1 MRFGFTSRLLAAA
14 VLWII
19 LLAAVGCQNNPPPTP
34 EATGEPG
41 GEFATATPE
50 ATPEPQPDS
59 ATAAQSRGSTAPRSA
74 LTGTVTYRERI
85 ALSPGAYLTVELRDV
100 SHQDVASTLIVQQ
113 VIPSPG
119 QVPIS
124 FRIEYA
130 AADIVPGNTY
140 AVQARI
146 NHPDGSLA
154 FINDTAYEV
163 LTQGRPNSVDMVLV
177 AVNPPPATDAPSA
190 TAAPLPTEFPL
201 PDASAGEAEWV
212 EVPTPI
218 GGVKVEKYES
228 GYLLRVTYF
237 LPGDADCSRHSSV
250 IAELVG
256 VNIKAVVNNLE
267 KRASDGSPVCAS
279 QPREGEVGIPIE
291 GPFTPGETYRVRVND
306 RVTNAFTPPRQGFPD
321 SHVAPSPI
329 EESELLV
336 LEIFP
341 PRYQVRV
348 VSALPRGSSCSLFNG
363 FDVERSAARR
373 IDVLITHHEVTARN
387 IACTE
392 DYPTVETSIPL
403 GADFEPGQK
412 YTVNLNPNPPKDTAG
427 RREDS
432 GGGVRELQGR

>member
-1 MRFGFTSRLLAAA
+1 MPGRTSL
-14 VLWII
+14 
-19 LLAAVGCQNNPPPTP
+19 
-34 EATGEPG
+34 
-41 GEFATATPE
+41 
-50 ATPEPQPDS
+50 
-59 ATAAQSRGSTAPRSA
+59 
-74 LTGTVTYRERI
+74 
-85 ALSPGAYLTVELRDV
+85 
-100 SHQDVASTLIVQQ
+100 
-113 VIPSPG
+113 
-119 QVPIS
+119 
-124 FRIEYA
+124 
-130 AADIVPGNTY
+130 PGNTY

-177 AVNPPPATDAPSA
+177 AVNPPPSATDAPLA
-190 TAAPLPTEFPL
+190 TAAGS

-218 GGVKVEKYES
+218 RGVKVEKYES

-237 LPGDADCSRHSSV
+237 LPGDDDCSRHSSV

-267 KRASDGSPVCAS
+267 KRANDGSPVCAS

-291 GPFTPGETYRVRVND
+291 RPFTPGETYRVRVND

-321 SHVAPSPI
+321 SRVAPSPI
-329 EESELLV
+329 EESELLI

-348 VSALPRGSSCSLFNG
+348 VSALPKGSSCSLFNG
-363 FDVERSAARR
+363 YDVERSAARR

-403 GADFEPGQK
+403 GADFEPGQE
-412 YTVNLNPNPPKDTAG
+412 YTVNLNEEVLTFTA
-427 RREDS
+427 
-432 GGGVRELQGR
+432 Q

>member
-19 LLAAVGCQNNPPPTP
+19 LLAAVGCQNNPAPTP
-34 EATGEPG
+34 QATGEPA
-41 GEFATATPE
+41 GEIATPTPQATPE
-50 ATPEPQPDS
+50 ATPEVTSEPQPDS
-59 ATAAQSRGSTAPRSA
+59 ATAAQSRGSAATHSA

-85 ALSPGAYLTVELRDV
+85 ALSPGAYLTVELQYV
-100 SHQDVASTLIVQQ
+100 SLQDVTSTLIVRQ
-113 VIPSPG
+113 VIPNPG

-130 AADIVPGNTY
+130 AADIEPQNTY

-177 AVNPPPATDAPSA
+177 AVNPPPSATEPGLA
-190 TAAPLPTEFPL
+190 TAAPL

-218 GGVKVEKYES
+218 RGVKVEKYES
-228 GYLLRVTYF
+228 GYLQRVTYF
-237 LPGDADCSRHSSV
+237 LPGDVDCSRHSSV

-291 GPFTPGETYRVRVND
+291 GPFTPGEIYRVRVND
-306 RVTNAFTPPRQGFPD
+306 RVTNAFTPPRQGFPE

-329 EESELLV
+329 EESELLI

-403 GADFEPGQK
+403 GADFEPGQE
-412 YTVNLNPNPPKDTAG
+412 YTVNLNEEVLTFTA
-427 RREDS
+427 
-432 GGGVRELQGR
+432 Q